1 MLQEAKFVTGRFDS
15 YRIFKADFVGM
26 PSSLPDLKTVAS
38 LNDRGEMSSTS
49 YVSWNGATEVATW
62 EFFGSDEREGEY
74 ESLGKITK
82 TGFETSFV
90 AHHAWKYTWVQAGNG
105 EGNVLGESETMETEH
120 LASISMGAHEG
131 QQTLSPAP
139 IGELT
144 QQPSIK
150 LIFGLSAAIA
160 IFSVIVIAGLMGVG
174 ITTMARFLW
183 KRLGISYGRRHAY
196 VLIGGPG
203 K

>member
-1 MLQEAKFVTGRFDS
+1 MVQEAKFDSGRFDS
-15 YRIFKADFVGM
+15 YRIYKAEFVGM
-26 PSSLPDLKTVAS
+26 PSSLPDLKTFAS
-38 LNDRGEMSSTS
+38 LNDRGEISLTS

-62 EFFGSDEREGEY
+62 EFFGSDEKEVEY

-90 AHHAWKYTWVQAGNG
+90 AHHAWKYTWVQARDG

-120 LASISMGAHEG
+120 LASISIGAHDG
-131 QQTLSPAP
+131 RQTLSPAP

-150 LIFGLSAAIA
+150 LMFGLSAAVA
-160 IFSVIVIAGLMGVG
+160 IFFVIVIAGLMGVG
-174 ITTMARFLW
+174 ITTVVRFLW
-183 KRLGISYGRRHAY
+183 KRLGISYGHRHAY
-196 VLIGGPG
+196 VLIGG